1 MNSKRLLAALI
12 VASTCTASAANA
24 QSGIA
29 SWYGPGFHGHK
40 TASGER
46 FNTNA
51 LTCAHRTARFG
62 THLRVTNVKTG
73 RSVVCRVT
81 DRGPF
86 VRGRIVDLSRA
97 SARAIGMS
105 GTARVEVATFR

>member
-1 MNSKRLLAALI
+1 MNSKRLLAALV

-51 LTCAHRTARFG
+51 LTCAHRTARVRDLISG
-62 THLRVTNVKTG
+62 SPTSRPAA
-73 RSVVCRVT
+73 RSCA
-81 DRGPF
+81 G
-86 VRGRIVDLSRA
+86 
-97 SARAIGMS
+97 
-105 GTARVEVATFR
+105 

>member
-1 MNSKRLLAALI
+1 MATRLPPGS
-12 VASTCTASAANA
+12 ASTPTRSHVR
-24 QSGIA
+24 IA
-29 SWYGPGFHGHK
+29 LPGWELIF
-40 TASGER
+40 
-46 FNTNA
+46 
-51 LTCAHRTARFG
+51 
-62 THLRVTNVKTG
+62 RVTNVKTG

-105 GTARVEVATFR
+105 GTARVEVATASPSYS